1 MLDPTLND
9 AEPSLV
15 TTCCWMGLVRVEAT
29 LPEGAQKS
37 PRPGWPWQGLMRLV
51 TPKEGGTGSED
62 PRGARGTSQLLL
74 VHPS

>member
-9 AEPSLV
+9 AEPCLV
-15 TTCCWMGLVRVEAT
+15 TTCCWMGLVRVGAT
-29 LPEGAQKS
+29 LPKGA
-37 PRPGWPWQGLMRLV
+37 RLALAGADDV

-62 PRGARGTSQLLL
+62 LRGARGTSQLLL